1 MKFNL
6 KMFRNV
12 LPKKSVLKKN
22 KWVLV
27 ILALVILVG
36 LYWYSKKSQENYY
49 NSRAEGPW
57 EGKKTLKKD
66 LAGNVLPP
74 VRVDKLSEDEQTNLL
89 RFATHIS
96 GIRDVFYKVQNKNS
110 DGEGSESTD
119 MYCSIE
125 RKKGRVGPSSIVTDI
140 NEYGTFIDLN
150 QQDTPATSI
159 WTGINGANQ
168 DTNTSGD
175 CQTEYSALFTNH
187 QTEINTE
194 LGTVQAQ
201 INQAQTD
208 PSSEDPVYIDEIIHE
223 QVTLYLGDTECNA
236 SNNFVTKIW
245 TNEDYKNGEENVK
258 GENLRQTI
266 QNEFPGIEFD
276 EARVRERPA
285 LVKPP
290 SPYAPPD
297 GMMAEDII
305 RCEHIVAGEEDR
317 SATDNLEICQL
328 AGFYTEPKDDKLG
341 FPLIQYSFLGRTNK
355 DRGSTDEG
363 YTRYTVNFDPTKKL
377 VTDGVNGK
385 KMVDEVDEDGV
396 KKTVYTSQK
405 IIDWLSD
412 LRGN

>member
-168 DTNTSGD
+168 DANTSGD

-208 PSSEDPVYIDEIIHE
+208 PSSEEPEYIDEIIHE

-245 TNEDYKNGEENVK
+245 TDTDYKNGEEDVK

-266 QNEFPGIEFD
+266 QNEFPGIELD
-276 EARVRERPA
+276 DVMRPA
-285 LVKPP
+285 LVNTG
-290 SPYAPPD
+290 PYAAP
-297 GMMAEDII
+297 GGIMSDII
-305 RCEHIVAGEEDR
+305 RCEHIVDGEEDR
-317 SATDNLEICQL
+317 SATDNLEICKL
-328 AGFYTEPKDDKLG
+328 AGFYEKPKDDKLF

-355 DRGSTDEG
+355 DRDSSDEG

-377 VTDGVNGK
+377 GTDGE
-385 KMVDEVDEDGV
+385 MVDEDVVSGV

-405 IIDWLSD
+405 IIDWLSN